1 MIDHDDR
8 SQWSQTSMN
17 CWKKLPRMKT
27 EDRRYTLGDQNK
39 KTQRDSYKGFLWK
52 KKAKVKEKKF

>member
-1 MIDHDDR
+1 
-8 SQWSQTSMN
+8 
-17 CWKKLPRMKT
+17 MKT